1 MCKPLSDSD
10 YHQCRPAGILV
21 KTKTASRRGRAKE
34 SFESTLMSTVSQRGK
49 AKSVSMAKAKQIEFL
64 SKSMENANNL
74 TFSEIQVKN
83 ELKKL
88 KS

>member
-1 MCKPLSDSD
+1 MKYEQAREVIQNVLKDNPYLADF
-10 YHQCRPAGILV
+10 YYFMA
-21 KTKTASRRGRAKE
+21 KTYPDN
-34 SFESTLMSTVSQRGK
+34 
-49 AKSVSMAKAKQIEFL
+49 KAKQIEFL

-83 ELKKL
+83 ELKNL